1 MSKAAEKICEVL
13 GKVIHSTNPAEIDGG
28 NFMRVR
34 VIMDISLP
42 WCRGCVIAL
51 ANGEKIWVSFKYE
64 RLPNICYW
72 CGCFDHDD
80 KDCGLWLESGGS
92 LTKEKKQWSSNLRA
106 TPIVPSRGSIIS
118 VLGFYSTKG
127 NHSSKHCQSG
137 TRAASNATYTAVENG
152 LRNEGSLDCEQ

>member
-92 LTKEKKQWSSNLRA
+92 LMEEKKQWISNLRA
-106 TPIVPSRGSIIS
+106 APFVPSCRSVIS
-118 VLGFYSTKG
+118 VSGFYSTKG
-127 NHSSKHCQSG
+127 SHSPKHCQSG
-137 TRAASNATYTAVENG
+137 TRVASDDTHTVVENY